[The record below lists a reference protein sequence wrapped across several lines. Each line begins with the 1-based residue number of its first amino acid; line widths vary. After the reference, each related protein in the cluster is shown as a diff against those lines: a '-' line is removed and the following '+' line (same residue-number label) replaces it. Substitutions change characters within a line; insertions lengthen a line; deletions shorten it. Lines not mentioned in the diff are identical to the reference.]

1 MALIT
6 WSDELSVGVKKFDDQ
21 HKVLIDRLNEL
32 HDAMRTGKSNE
43 VIGKVLDS
51 LVEYTIHHFKSEE
64 EAFDAFD
71 YPAADQHKKEH
82 KSFTDKAATL
92 QSDFKAGKL
101 FLSVEVMN
109 FLIDWVQKHIQ
120 GSDAAY
126 ESFFADKE
134 LQ

>member
-6 WSDELSVGVKKFDDQ
+6 WSDEISVGVKKFDDQ

-32 HDAMRTGKSNE
+32 HDAMKSGKSNE

-51 LVEYTIHHFKSEE
+51 VVEYTIFHFQSEE
-64 EAFDAFD
+64 EAFDTHE
-71 YPAADQHKKEH
+71 YPAAEAHRKEH
-82 KSFTDKAATL
+82 KGFTDKAAAL

-101 FLSVEVMN
+101 FISVEVMN

-126 ESFFADKE
+126 AKFFSDKE
-134 LQ
+134 IA